1 LTESHQHA
9 PGEPS
14 DHDHDHDDDH
24 GHDDGHDHGHDHDH
38 GLGGHSHA
46 PASFGRA
53 FAIGIALNTAFVA
66 LETGYGFYA
75 NSVSLL
81 SDAGHNLSDVLSL
94 IVAWIAAIL
103 SARAPKGR
111 YTYGLRSSSI
121 LAALFNAV
129 FLLVAI
135 GALSWEA
142 IYRLLAGGEQV
153 AGRTMIVV
161 AAVGIVINGV
171 TAWLFSSGA
180 KNDLNIRGAY
190 LHMLSDAVVSA
201 GVVVAGFI
209 ILYTGWNWLD
219 PLASLAINAVIVI
232 GTWSLL
238 RDSLDLS
245 LNASPRNI
253 EPGTV
258 REYLLAQDGVAKIH
272 DLHIWA
278 MSTTETA
285 LTVHLCMPEGH
296 PGDAFLLKIASDL
309 KEKFRID
316 HPTLQIETSADTV
329 CALEPDHVV

>member
-1 LTESHQHA
+1 LTETYQHA
-9 PGEPS
+9 PGEQ
-14 DHDHDHDDDH
+14 HDHDHPDDH
-24 GHDDGHDHGHDHDH
+24 HHDHDHDH

-53 FAIGIALNTAFVA
+53 FAIGIALNTAFVIIEA
-66 LETGYGFYA
+66 GYGFFA
-75 NSVSLL
+75 NSVALL

-103 SARAPKGR
+103 AARPPKGR

-142 IYRLLAGGEQV
+142 IYRLVAGGEHV
-153 AGRTMIVV
+153 AGQTVIIV
-161 AAVGIVINGV
+161 AAIGIVINGV

-180 KNDLNIRGAY
+180 KDDLNIRGAY
-190 LHMLSDAVVSA
+190 LHMLADALVSV
-201 GVVVAGFI
+201 GVVVTGFV

-219 PLASLAINAVIVI
+219 PLASLAINTVIVI

-238 RDSLDLS
+238 RDSLHLS
-245 LNASPRNI
+245 LNAAPRNI
-253 EPGTV
+253 EPEAV
-258 REYLLAQDGVAKIH
+258 RAYLGAQAGVANIH

-278 MSTTETA
+278 MSTTENA
-285 LTVHLCMPEGH
+285 LTVHLRMPGGH
-296 PGDAFLLKIASDL
+296 PGDDFLIHIARDL
-309 KEKFRID
+309 KEKFRIN
-316 HPTLQIETSADTV
+316 HPTLQIETSVDAV